1 LTFLYTGRL
10 TVPAMQIELLHVPDC
25 PNVDRTRARLLEALD
40 AVGVDASVQEVEV
53 ATAASAAATGMRGS
67 PTILL
72 DGVDAFPSAVAQPSL
87 SCRLFR
93 TPHGLEGAPTVAQLV
108 EILAR

>member
-1 LTFLYTGRL
+1 MR
-10 TVPAMQIELLHVPDC
+10 IELLHIPDC
-25 PNVDRTRARLLEALD
+25 PNVDRTCARMLEALD

-53 ATAASAAATGMRGS
+53 ATAASAAMTGMHGS
-67 PTILL
+67 PTILV
-72 DGVDAFPSAVAQPSL
+72 DGVDAFPTSLAQPSL

-108 EILAR
+108 EVFAR